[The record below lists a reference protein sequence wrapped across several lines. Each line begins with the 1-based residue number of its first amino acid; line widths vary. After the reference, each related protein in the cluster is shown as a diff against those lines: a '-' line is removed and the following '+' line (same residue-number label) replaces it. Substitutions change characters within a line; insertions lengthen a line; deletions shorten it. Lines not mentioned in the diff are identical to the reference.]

1 MFAVTRRSHCATSI
15 CAMRA
20 TALLRAA
27 GVGAGDEVVVPAF
40 GNVEVAEAVIQAG
53 AQPVFADID
62 PVTYCL
68 DATAVEAAVTPRT
81 AAVVVVHR
89 FGRPAD
95 ARRLGEV
102 GRRHGLLVLEHRESD
117 APYDETARRRE
128 RAAYLDAKLRGVRT
142 PEAGAGH
149 TYQQY
154 VVRVPG
160 NGRPDRDA
168 FARAVRARGVDCR
181 VPVKTPVH
189 RLPPFRRYL
198 SLPETERA
206 AEETLALPVD
216 ASLTRREMQR
226 IVSACNALG
235 GPIVV
240 GSTAGFGV

>member
-1 MFAVTRRSHCATSI
+1 M
-15 CAMRA
+15 
-20 TALLRAA
+20 LRAA
-27 GVGAGDEVVVPAF
+27 GVGIGDEVVVPAF
-40 GNVEVAEAVIQAG
+40 GNVEVTEAVVQVG
-53 AQPVFADID
+53 ALPVFADID

-68 DATAVEAAVTPRT
+68 DVTAVEAAVTPRT
-81 AAVVVVHR
+81 AGVVAVHR
-89 FGRPAD
+89 FGRSAD
-95 ARRLGEV
+95 IARLHAL
-102 GRRHGLLVLEHRESD
+102 GRRHGLLVLEQGESE
-117 APYDETARRRE
+117 APYDETAQRRE

-142 PEAGAGH
+142 PDGGAGH

-168 FARAVRARGVDCR
+168 FARAIRTRGVDCR

-189 RLPPFRRYL
+189 RLPEYRRCV

-216 ASLTRREMQR
+216 AALTRREMQR

-235 GPIVV
+235 GLLQP
-240 GSTAGFGV
+240 AL